1 MRYLIDCE
9 REFPYAEAVT
19 EEEFEEKYSEFYSG
33 IPTLI
38 FKEKIRHCKADI
50 FEKFVHGSISV
61 PDTSV
66 SERSGRFFMDEKR
79 VIFISETDWTDD
91 LLKKIF
97 SVKAM
102 KMETTAQ
109 VFFAFM
115 DELIR
120 NEGDRI
126 DDFEQSLNEKEEEI
140 LAGINTIPEG
150 FEHYMQRL
158 RKNLL
163 NVNRYYE
170 QLGDMLQTL
179 SDSPSDVIDDEARR
193 LYEFLSARADRLSA
207 DILKLREF
215 STQLYDIYQS
225 GINLKQNKVMQFLT
239 VITTIFMPLTLITG
253 WYGMNFKYMPETGWK
268 YGYLGVIGFSAL
280 LFIVEYIIFKRKK
293 WM

>member
-1 MRYLIDCE
+1 MRYLIDDKK
-9 REFPYAEAVT
+9 EFPYAKAVT
-19 EEEFEEKYSEFYSG
+19 EREFTEKYGEFYSG
-33 IPTLI
+33 IHALT
-38 FKEKIRHCKADI
+38 FTEKIRHCKAEI
-50 FEKFVHGSISV
+50 FENIVHGSLNV
-61 PDTSV
+61 PDV
-66 SERSGRFFMDEKR
+66 SGSEQAGRFFMDEKR
-79 VIFISETDWTDD
+79 IIFISEDNWTDD
-91 LLKKIF
+91 ILKKIF

-102 KMETTAQ
+102 KTETTAQ

-120 NEGDRI
+120 NEGERI
-126 DDFEQSLNEKEEEI
+126 DNFEQSLNEKEEEI
-140 LAGINTIPEG
+140 LEGINIIPDV

-163 NVNRYYE
+163 NINRYYE

-179 SDSPSDVIDDEARR
+179 SDSPSDVIDDKARR
-193 LYEFLSARADRLSA
+193 LYGFLSARTDRLSS

-225 GINLKQNKVMQFLT
+225 GITLKQNKVMQFLT

-268 YGYLGVIGFSAL
+268 YGYLGVVVISSIL
-280 LFIVEYIIFKRKK
+280 LITECIIFKRKK